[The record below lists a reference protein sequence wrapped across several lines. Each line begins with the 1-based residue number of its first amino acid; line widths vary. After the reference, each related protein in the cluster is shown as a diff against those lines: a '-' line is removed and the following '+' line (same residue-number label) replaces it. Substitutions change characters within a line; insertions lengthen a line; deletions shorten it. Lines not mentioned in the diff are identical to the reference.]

1 VSAIYGI
8 VGPASATELAA
19 MGERLHHRGP
29 VERIW
34 QPAPDVNFG
43 WRGRAG
49 LSSLD
54 QIVFT
59 GMLDNVAELG
69 ALLGLSIAMLSA
81 IKHRDLVWEI
91 FQRFGLDGFARL
103 DGQFACAIWNP
114 REGRLAF
121 ACDRWGAES
130 IYYTHTRGRLAFA
143 SEYKALLALAD
154 VPARWNPDAVLWGVR
169 THNANPRLTFL
180 ADVQVV
186 PRGSWVEIGGST
198 APTSRRFTT
207 IDVNLVNRSEQ
218 QHGEAIRNALFDAL
232 RRQTEHL
239 DRIGLALSGGL
250 DSALVLSG
258 IKHVAPT
265 KPVHTFTVGHGDED
279 REIIGARETAQ
290 HFKTDHH
297 EIIVG
302 PEQLPAVLPEA
313 IWHMEDPVGGEEM
326 IYSFIAAREAARYV
340 DTIFAGEKSDA
351 LFAGMPRH
359 LMMKLATYTGPFRDM
374 VEEFYHY
381 TQSRRMPKSFS
392 GRKLVDFYYRQDKPW
407 AINVLG
413 SEELPPARPLP
424 FASRQPIT
432 DKLAGDILDGSS
444 TLGATVQLNAAHGLA
459 WNSPFMDAAM
469 VRTAFEI
476 PDRLKIRG
484 MRQKYILRKAC
495 EGLAPESVLRRKKS
509 LQRLRTDMRLT
520 DTLESLAAELLSP
533 DAVRNRGMFDAT
545 QVQEIRRRRGAA
557 PYSREQVFS
566 IWSLLITEI
575 WARLYIDRRGE
586 RPTTRTAP

>member
-1 VSAIYGI
+1 
-8 VGPASATELAA
+8 
-19 MGERLHHRGP
+19 
-29 VERIW
+29 
-34 QPAPDVNFG
+34 
-43 WRGRAG
+43 
-49 LSSLD
+49 
-54 QIVFT
+54 
-59 GMLDNVAELG
+59 
-69 ALLGLSIAMLSA
+69 
-81 IKHRDLVWEI
+81 
-91 FQRFGLDGFARL
+91 
-103 DGQFACAIWNP
+103 
-114 REGRLAF
+114 
-121 ACDRWGAES
+121 
-130 IYYTHTRGRLAFA
+130 
-143 SEYKALLALAD
+143 
-154 VPARWNPDAVLWGVR
+154 
-169 THNANPRLTFL
+169 
-180 ADVQVV
+180 
-186 PRGSWVEIGGST
+186 
-198 APTSRRFTT
+198 
-207 IDVNLVNRSEQ
+207 
-218 QHGEAIRNALFDAL
+218 
-232 RRQTEHL
+232 
-239 DRIGLALSGGL
+239 
-250 DSALVLSG
+250 
-258 IKHVAPT
+258 
-265 KPVHTFTVGHGDED
+265 
-279 REIIGARETAQ
+279 
-290 HFKTDHH
+290 
-297 EIIVG
+297 
-302 PEQLPAVLPEA
+302 
-313 IWHMEDPVGGEEM
+313 
-326 IYSFIAAREAARYV
+326 
-340 DTIFAGEKSDA
+340 
-351 LFAGMPRH
+351 
-359 LMMKLATYTGPFRDM
+359 MMKLATYTGPFRDM

-381 TQSRRMPKSFS
+381 TQSRRMPKSFG